1 MDNNTLDNT
10 EQNAQKSWEK
20 PAVKAEYSISDIT
33 KMGGGGV
40 ADGALT
46 YS

>member
-1 MDNNTLDNT
+1 MDDNTLDNT

-20 PAVKAEYSISDIT
+20 PAVKAEYSVAELT
-33 KMGGGGV
+33 QAMMGVGFG
-40 ADGALT
+40 DGI